1 MHFDQDACIYV
12 ENVTAAGGF
21 LMKTKC
27 ILYMF
32 QRLRKAEEEKVREA
46 ASEKVAQ
53 CELIKKLS
61 ENLDFLRKVLFELP

>member
-1 MHFDQDACIYV
+1 MDACIYV

-32 QRLRKAEEEKVREA
+32 QRLRKAEEEKVGVA
-46 ASEKVAQ
+46 ALEKVAH
-53 CELIKKLS
+53 CI
-61 ENLDFLRKVLFELP
+61 F